1 MRALR
6 FQECLIVPFL
16 VGAEKVT
23 QLFLVPALR
32 VLEGIGCCP
41 SLVGAAAGLLCVPRV
56 VISMPQIRRGHCMIC
71 FWGTLFFF
79 LEFTEGRTWASQ
91 VELVVKNPPAN
102 TGDVRDPGSI
112 RTIP

>member
-1 MRALR
+1 MCALR
-6 FQECLIVPFL
+6 FQECLIAPFL
-16 VGAEKVT
+16 AGAEKVM

-56 VISMPQIRRGHCMIC
+56 VTSIPQIRRGHCMIC

-79 LEFTEGRTWASQ
+79 FWSSPKDALGLPRWS
-91 VELVVKNPPAN
+91 
-102 TGDVRDPGSI
+102 
-112 RTIP
+112 